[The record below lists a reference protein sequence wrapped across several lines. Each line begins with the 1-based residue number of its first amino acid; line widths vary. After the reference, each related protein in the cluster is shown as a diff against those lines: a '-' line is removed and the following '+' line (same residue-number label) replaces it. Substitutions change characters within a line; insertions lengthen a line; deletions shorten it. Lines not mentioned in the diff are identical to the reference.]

1 MKKLIL
7 FILILLSISIFAAG
21 ATANTIESFE
31 LDVDLIN
38 QTPDPVRA
46 GEIVEFKFSVL
57 NTGGISK
64 ENISS
69 TIKFEYPFS
78 AVPGE
83 EVTQEINK
91 IYSYQNENNAKILTY
106 KLFVDKDAPNGV
118 YEISLKLYDPVINI
132 TQIFNFD
139 LDVSGKEYAQI
150 ITINKANIDFG
161 VIENLEFLITNTG
174 NSLIQNLVFS
184 WDDSTDTLLPV
195 NSDNTKYIKNLEV
208 GESILVNYNVMAN
221 INSIPGLYKIDL
233 CLMFEDSDYNESEIN
248 TTAGIF
254 IGGQTDF
261 DVTFSESDSGI
272 VSLSIANIGNNPA
285 YSVNVIIPIQD
296 GYKITGSNSSIL
308 GNLDSGDYTITSFSV
323 RPTGQKDS
331 KLIVLIDYT
340 DSLGHRNTIEKEIDL
355 MLNTIIGGISNVSG
369 DFRKSGIKG
378 GSSSGSWYIYIIIVV
393 VIGIVGYVIYN
404 KKQKKKKK
412 GAKR

>member
-64 ENISS
+64 ENISP

-106 KLFVDKDAPNGV
+106 KLFVDKDAPKGV

-132 TQIFNFD
+132 TQIF
-139 LDVSGKEYAQI
+139 
-150 ITINKANIDFG
+150 
-161 VIENLEFLITNTG
+161 
-174 NSLIQNLVFS
+174 
-184 WDDSTDTLLPV
+184 
-195 NSDNTKYIKNLEV
+195 IK
-208 GESILVNYNVMAN
+208 
-221 INSIPGLYKIDL
+221 
-233 CLMFEDSDYNESEIN
+233 F
-248 TTAGIF
+248 
-254 IGGQTDF
+254 
-261 DVTFSESDSGI
+261 
-272 VSLSIANIGNNPA
+272 
-285 YSVNVIIPIQD
+285 
-296 GYKITGSNSSIL
+296 
-308 GNLDSGDYTITSFSV
+308 
-323 RPTGQKDS
+323 
-331 KLIVLIDYT
+331 
-340 DSLGHRNTIEKEIDL
+340 
-355 MLNTIIGGISNVSG
+355 
-369 DFRKSGIKG
+369 
-378 GSSSGSWYIYIIIVV
+378 
-393 VIGIVGYVIYN
+393 
-404 KKQKKKKK
+404 
-412 GAKR
+412 